1 MVGSCTSDRGA
12 RAAPVRNRWAPR
24 LAQLP
29 AGQMQY
35 EDGGTGGQTGLGQ
48 SKRQVGGVA
57 SGSCFRTCYP
67 GSQAEKVGRSL
78 CTAGEILDSGLSY
91 TVVFKKRRALK

>member
-35 EDGGTGGQTGLGQ
+35 EDGGAGGQTGLGQ
-48 SKRQVGGVA
+48 SKRHSVAQAGGGGGLRVLFQDLIPRESGRKGRQVIVH
-57 SGSCFRTCYP
+57 SWRNT
-67 GSQAEKVGRSL
+67 
-78 CTAGEILDSGLSY
+78 
-91 TVVFKKRRALK
+91 